1 MNEVLG
7 SFIASIWH
15 KNPKYK
21 GLQIMTIGFLSAL
34 LGGGVTILG
43 GFLRTTVDMFGVLLI
58 YFGWL
63 VLIAGAITMLVG
75 IFIHWSRMFPNERQH
90 D

>member
-1 MNEVLG
+1 MNEVLS

-34 LGGGVTILG
+34 LGAGVTILG
-43 GFLRTTVDMFGVLLI
+43 GFLRTTVDIFGVLLL

-63 VLIAGAITMLVG
+63 VLIVGAVAMSVG
-75 IFIHWSRMFPNERQH
+75 IFIHWSSMFPSERRR

>member
-1 MNEVLG
+1 M
-7 SFIASIWH
+7 WH

-34 LGGGVTILG
+34 LGAGVTILG
-43 GFLRTTVDMFGVLLI
+43 GFLRTAADTFGILLL

-63 VLIAGAITMLVG
+63 VLIVGAIAMLVG
-75 IFIHWSRMFPNERQH
+75 IFIHWSSMFSNERRQS
-90 D
+90 